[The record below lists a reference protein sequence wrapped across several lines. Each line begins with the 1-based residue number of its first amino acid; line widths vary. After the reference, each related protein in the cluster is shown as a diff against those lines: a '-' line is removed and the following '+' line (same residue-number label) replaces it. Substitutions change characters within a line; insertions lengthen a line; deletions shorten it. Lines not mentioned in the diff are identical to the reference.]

1 MSAPR
6 LFRPLL
12 RVVLTLLLLAGI
24 AAPLSALAAVVSFSQ
39 AGLPATP
46 ILQDGQAGS
55 ADIPGITLQVM
66 NVASDSGG
74 AIGTLALHDDATFF
88 GSNDPSLKAVTHE
101 DGNGY
106 YGMAIKSSDARAF
119 ALKSLLYYNWGET
132 SDANIRIRGY
142 RAGSAVSGATYTFV
156 WPANSLVPMP
166 ISLPA
171 AFEQVDDVRVVISG
185 GGANGTTSWHAI
197 NNLDVTFTN
206 SPPTAIN
213 LSNTSVMQSGGANAS
228 VGTLTSTD
236 ADPASTFAYSLV
248 AGTGSTNNA
257 SFNIAGNVLRASNV
271 ASLPA
276 GNYTVRVRTT
286 DDAGGTFEQS
296 FLVNVVDNVAAT
308 VDSIA
313 PANNP
318 AAAATDVY
326 FTVTFS
332 EAVTHVTVDDFVLV
346 TSGNAAGVRSSVSGS
361 GTTYTVNVASITGS
375 GTLRLDLKS
384 TNDIVDAGSNP
395 TPGYTAGT
403 THTVLIPVAPGAPT
417 ITGVTP
423 GAGQVVVS
431 FSAPASDGG
440 SPITGYTLTAS
451 PGGATLNGT
460 GSPMTFTG
468 LTNGTTY
475 TFTVSATNNTGTS
488 GPSAASA
495 PATPRVSQS
504 ITFNNPGAQYF
515 DTQPILSATASSS
528 LPVTFS
534 SSATAVCT
542 ITSGGALTFVRAG
555 SCVIVAN
562 QAGNASVEPAG
573 SVSQTFTVS
582 AVAPGAPTIGTAT
595 AGDTHAV
602 VGFTAPAS
610 NGGATITTYT
620 ATASPGGQTASGNSS
635 PLQVNGLTNGMQYT
649 FTVTAAN
656 SAGTGV
662 ASSASNA
669 VTPASP
675 QTITFNNPGTQTF
688 GTSPTLSASSS
699 SGLAPTFSTDTP
711 AVCRVSSA
719 GVLTFTSAGSCII
732 QADQAGDSS
741 FLPALQVGQ
750 QFTVDAV
757 VAGAPTRVTA
767 TPSGTGEIRVDFH
780 VPASN
785 GGSAITQYQV
795 TSSPG
800 NIVATGNGSPM
811 AVTGLT
817 TGQSYTF
824 TVVAINAAGNSAPSD
839 ASNAAVAADALV
851 TRPSSA
857 TLAYGAAT
865 TLTLDYSGLPTQ
877 VIVVTAPSHGTLTF
891 NGLQARYAP
900 VAGYGGPDQ
909 FVYQVTDGNLTSA
922 PATVTLTVSPP
933 SLSLDPGTPPPATAG
948 AAYAQPVPVSGGA
961 APYTYAVVG
970 TLPAGMAL
978 SPTGELSG
986 APTTAGTYTF
996 NISITDSST
1005 GDGPYTVLRPYTLQ
1019 VAAPQIAFALAAL
1032 PQTIN
1037 AAQYNQPLQVTGGA
1051 APYAFRLASG
1061 ALPAGV
1067 SLDTTGTL
1075 SGTPT
1080 AAGTYGFAVEV
1091 TDANGYTATATYELV
1106 VAAAEQQITGFVA
1119 NPTAPVY
1126 SVGGQFAVSASGGAS
1141 GNPVVFGTTTP
1152 TVCGVQGGTVS
1163 VLSSGRCTLS
1173 ATQQGNAQYLAATAQ
1188 SYNVDISAAVPTLE
1202 WVQAL
1207 NKMLGETAFELVDP
1221 RSPSQGAF
1229 SYSSSNT
1236 AVASVQG
1243 RTVTLV
1249 GEGSTVITVTQAA
1262 AGSFTAASAQ
1272 LQLSVTARP
1281 DPTRDPGVVA
1291 GLQAQVDASVRF
1303 ASAQQGNIRDR
1314 LRQVRSGGNA
1324 SSNQLALNY
1333 AGDERRQGMTVP
1345 LSATG
1350 TPALPAGWGMWAAG
1364 TASFGK
1370 GDRRS
1375 SYDFDSDGLTV
1386 GVDHALGEQ
1395 LLLGVAGSV
1404 ARNDSDMEAS
1414 DSRVQARQRS
1424 LAAYGLWR
1432 AGDHVFVD
1440 GVIATGALDFTT
1452 RRWSQDVAA
1461 FGRGSRDGDQWFGS
1475 VSFGYEHRGEGIV
1488 LTGYGRIE
1496 ASRTTLDAYQETG
1509 LDSYDLVYR
1518 RQQVEN
1524 SAVALGLEGS
1534 FLPADANSRVRPF
1547 WNLEYRE
1554 AIDDKG
1560 QAYLNYVTA
1569 PRADDYR
1576 LDMRSYNDHALS
1588 IGAGMDVRLQRG
1600 WLLSVLFGHEQTRGS
1615 SSASSVGLRLT
1626 YGGAGRSAAGLGGA
1640 TADKA
1645 EGTRC
1650 SGNRRTCVQQGAAA
1664 AAR

>member
-142 RAGSAVSGATYTFV
+142 RAGSAVSGASYTFV

-431 FSAPASDGG
+431 FSAPATDGG

-573 SVSQTFTVS
+573 SVSQTFTVN
-582 AVAPGAPTIGTAT
+582 AVAPGAPTIGTAV

-649 FTVTAAN
+649 FTVTATN
-656 SAGTGV
+656 SAATGV

-688 GTSPTLSASSS
+688 GTSPTLSAGSSS
-699 SGLAPTFSTDTP
+699 SLAPTFSTDTP

-732 QADQAGDSS
+732 QADQVGDSS
-741 FLPALQVGQ
+741 FLPAMQVGQ

-757 VAGAPTRVTA
+757 AASAPTRVTA
-767 TPSGTGEIRVDFH
+767 TPSGTGEIRVDFMCR
-780 VPASN
+780 PAMAARRSP
-785 GGSAITQYQV
+785 STRSPRSRA
-795 TSSPG
+795 TSW
-800 NIVATGNGSPM
+800 
-811 AVTGLT
+811 
-817 TGQSYTF
+817 
-824 TVVAINAAGNSAPSD
+824 
-839 ASNAAVAADALV
+839 
-851 TRPSSA
+851 
-857 TLAYGAAT
+857 
-865 TLTLDYSGLPTQ
+865 
-877 VIVVTAPSHGTLTF
+877 
-891 NGLQARYAP
+891 
-900 VAGYGGPDQ
+900 
-909 FVYQVTDGNLTSA
+909 
-922 PATVTLTVSPP
+922 
-933 SLSLDPGTPPPATAG
+933 PPATA
-948 AAYAQPVPVSGGA
+948 V
-961 APYTYAVVG
+961 
-970 TLPAGMAL
+970 
-978 SPTGELSG
+978 
-986 APTTAGTYTF
+986 
-996 NISITDSST
+996 
-1005 GDGPYTVLRPYTLQ
+1005 R
-1019 VAAPQIAFALAAL
+1019 
-1032 PQTIN
+1032 
-1037 AAQYNQPLQVTGGA
+1037 
-1051 APYAFRLASG
+1051 
-1061 ALPAGV
+1061 
-1067 SLDTTGTL
+1067 
-1075 SGTPT
+1075 
-1080 AAGTYGFAVEV
+1080 
-1091 TDANGYTATATYELV
+1091 
-1106 VAAAEQQITGFVA
+1106 
-1119 NPTAPVY
+1119 
-1126 SVGGQFAVSASGGAS
+1126 
-1141 GNPVVFGTTTP
+1141 
-1152 TVCGVQGGTVS
+1152 
-1163 VLSSGRCTLS
+1163 
-1173 ATQQGNAQYLAATAQ
+1173 
-1188 SYNVDISAAVPTLE
+1188 
-1202 WVQAL
+1202 W
-1207 NKMLGETAFELVDP
+1207 
-1221 RSPSQGAF
+1221 RSPG
-1229 SYSSSNT
+1229 
-1236 AVASVQG
+1236 
-1243 RTVTLV
+1243 
-1249 GEGSTVITVTQAA
+1249 
-1262 AGSFTAASAQ
+1262 
-1272 LQLSVTARP
+1272 
-1281 DPTRDPGVVA
+1281 
-1291 GLQAQVDASVRF
+1291 
-1303 ASAQQGNIRDR
+1303 
-1314 LRQVRSGGNA
+1314 
-1324 SSNQLALNY
+1324 
-1333 AGDERRQGMTVP
+1333 
-1345 LSATG
+1345 
-1350 TPALPAGWGMWAAG
+1350 
-1364 TASFGK
+1364 
-1370 GDRRS
+1370 
-1375 SYDFDSDGLTV
+1375 
-1386 GVDHALGEQ
+1386 
-1395 LLLGVAGSV
+1395 
-1404 ARNDSDMEAS
+1404 
-1414 DSRVQARQRS
+1414 
-1424 LAAYGLWR
+1424 
-1432 AGDHVFVD
+1432 
-1440 GVIATGALDFTT
+1440 
-1452 RRWSQDVAA
+1452 
-1461 FGRGSRDGDQWFGS
+1461 
-1475 VSFGYEHRGEGIV
+1475 
-1488 LTGYGRIE
+1488 
-1496 ASRTTLDAYQETG
+1496 
-1509 LDSYDLVYR
+1509 
-1518 RQQVEN
+1518 
-1524 SAVALGLEGS
+1524 
-1534 FLPADANSRVRPF
+1534 
-1547 WNLEYRE
+1547 
-1554 AIDDKG
+1554 
-1560 QAYLNYVTA
+1560 
-1569 PRADDYR
+1569 
-1576 LDMRSYNDHALS
+1576 
-1588 IGAGMDVRLQRG
+1588 
-1600 WLLSVLFGHEQTRGS
+1600 
-1615 SSASSVGLRLT
+1615 
-1626 YGGAGRSAAGLGGA
+1626 
-1640 TADKA
+1640 
-1645 EGTRC
+1645 
-1650 SGNRRTCVQQGAAA
+1650 
-1664 AAR
+1664 